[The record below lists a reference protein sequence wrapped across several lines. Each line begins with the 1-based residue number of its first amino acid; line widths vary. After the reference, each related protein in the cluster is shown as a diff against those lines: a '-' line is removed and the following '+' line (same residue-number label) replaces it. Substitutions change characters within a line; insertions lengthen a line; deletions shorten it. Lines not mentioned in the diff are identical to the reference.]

1 MISNLCSESTKEIIL
16 FARLAD
22 SEKRQIVKDR
32 SARRLAES
40 DNRSIAKVDSA
51 CRSAVSNK
59 KMTVPVGP
67 LK

>member
-1 MISNLCSESTKEIIL
+1 MINKEIIL
-16 FARLAD
+16 FARSAD

-32 SARRLAES
+32 SASRLAEI
-40 DNRSIAKVDSA
+40 DNRSIAKADSA
-51 CRSAVSNK
+51 CKSAVSNM